1 MTRILIVDSNGPGMP
16 ALAPGF
22 AAVLQALSPQ
32 ITCSFCAPYLG
43 QALPEGA
50 FDGVVLTGSAVSW
63 GVDAPEGEVLRE
75 IWRQVTCWKVPI
87 WGSCNGMQLA
97 AFMLGGQCAASP
109 HGDEL
114 GVAEAITLTDIGRGH
129 PMMQG
134 RASEFREP
142 TVHRDEVQHLPSG
155 ACLLARNAHSE
166 VQPLLMKP
174 QISAFGA
181 RSIILNFHKQT
192 SRLGLQAV
200 ANQCRRPKN
209 GTGRAIYLLQP
220 GRWNCKTGWHMSHRA
235 TEPQGQS
242 YEIHTVLVE
251 RPFRDPSELG

>member
-16 ALAPGF
+16 ALAPGC

-50 FDGVVLTGSAVSW
+50 FDGVVFTGSAVSW

-114 GVAEAITLTDIGRGH
+114 GMAEAISLTDIGRGH

-134 RASEFREP
+134 RASQFRAP
-142 TVHRDEVQHLPSG
+142 TVHRDEVQAFAYETADISFWGTQYHPEFSQADVAAWLASSG
-155 ACLLARNAHSE
+155 KSMPETEERDGQGDLSVATRTLELQNWLAH
-166 VQPLLMKP
+166 V
-174 QISAFGA
+174 
-181 RSIILNFHKQT
+181 T
-192 SRLGLQAV
+192 SRH
-200 ANQCRRPKN
+200 RT
-209 GTGRAIYLLQP
+209 TGA
-220 GRWNCKTGWHMSHRA
+220 K
-235 TEPQGQS
+235 
-242 YEIHTVLVE
+242 
-251 RPFRDPSELG
+251 

>member
-32 ITCSFCAPYLG
+32 IMCSFCAPYLG

-50 FDGVVLTGSAVSW
+50 FDGVVFTGSAVSW

-114 GVAEAITLTDIGRGH
+114 GMAEAISLTDIGRGH

-134 RASEFREP
+134 RASQFRAP

-166 VQPLLMKP
+166 VQAFAYETAD
-174 QISAFGA
+174 ISFWGTQYHPEFSRADVATWLADRGKSLPDSEEQDGQGDLA
-181 RSIILNFHKQT
+181 LATRTLELQNWLAHVT
-192 SRLGLQAV
+192 SRQ
-200 ANQCRRPKN
+200 RT
-209 GTGRAIYLLQP
+209 TGA
-220 GRWNCKTGWHMSHRA
+220 K
-235 TEPQGQS
+235 
-242 YEIHTVLVE
+242 
-251 RPFRDPSELG
+251 

>member
-50 FDGVVLTGSAVSW
+50 FDGVVFTGSAVSW

-114 GVAEAITLTDIGRGH
+114 GMAEAISLTDIGRGH

-134 RASEFREP
+134 RASEFRAP

-166 VQPLLMKP
+166 VQAFAYETAD
-174 QISAFGA
+174 ISFWGTQYHPEFSQADVAAWLASSGK
-181 RSIILNFHKQT
+181 SIPETEERDGQGDLSVATRTLELQNWLAHVT
-192 SRLGLQAV
+192 SRH
-200 ANQCRRPKN
+200 RT
-209 GTGRAIYLLQP
+209 TGAKL
-220 GRWNCKTGWHMSHRA
+220 
-235 TEPQGQS
+235 
-242 YEIHTVLVE
+242 
-251 RPFRDPSELG
+251 

>member
-50 FDGVVLTGSAVSW
+50 FDGVVFTGSAVSW

-114 GVAEAITLTDIGRGH
+114 GMAEAISLTDIGRGH

-134 RASEFREP
+134 RASQFRAP
-142 TVHRDEVQHLPSG
+142 TVHCDEVQHLPSG

-166 VQPLLMKP
+166 VQAFAYETADISFWGTQYHPEFSRADVAAWLANSGKLMP
-174 QISAFGA
+174 ETEERDGQGDLSVATRTLELQNWLA
-181 RSIILNFHKQT
+181 HVT
-192 SRLGLQAV
+192 SRH
-200 ANQCRRPKN
+200 RT
-209 GTGRAIYLLQP
+209 TGA
-220 GRWNCKTGWHMSHRA
+220 K
-235 TEPQGQS
+235 
-242 YEIHTVLVE
+242 
-251 RPFRDPSELG
+251 

>member
-50 FDGVVLTGSAVSW
+50 FDGVVFTGSAVIW
-63 GVDAPEGEVLRE
+63 GVDAPEGGVLRE

-114 GVAEAITLTDIGRGH
+114 GMAEAISLTDIGRGH

-134 RASEFREP
+134 RASQFRAP

-166 VQPLLMKP
+166 VQAFAYETAD
-174 QISAFGA
+174 ISFWGTQYHLEFSQADVAAWLASSGKSMPETEERDGQGDLSVA
-181 RSIILNFHKQT
+181 TRTLELQNWLAHVT
-192 SRLGLQAV
+192 SRH
-200 ANQCRRPKN
+200 RT
-209 GTGRAIYLLQP
+209 TGA
-220 GRWNCKTGWHMSHRA
+220 K
-235 TEPQGQS
+235 
-242 YEIHTVLVE
+242 
-251 RPFRDPSELG
+251 